1 MKSMHRTFAVRR
13 RALSLCLC
21 LGVAL
26 GASTAHAETE
36 NTFQSWTA
44 LFAQGRMSG
53 AQGPS
58 PAYWLDL
65 QARRGSTTTVL
76 LVRPGLGYLFDS
88 RFSVWAG
95 YAFIPTFVDGDEDR
109 YEQRAWEQFMAVFKP
124 GDSTWTLRT
133 RAEQRF
139 VVDADD
145 VGHRF
150 RQLVRLQQALTP
162 HVAAVVWD
170 EVFLA
175 ANDTD
180 FGQLAGFDQNRAF
193 VGPAWLPEPGVRLE
207 AGYLSVVQRRPD
219 VTTLVHALSVN
230 AFLTF

>member
-1 MKSMHRTFAVRR
+1 MLFSYRR
-13 RALSLCLC
+13 PLPLGLSLGVWLC
-21 LGVAL
+21 
-26 GASTAHAETE
+26 ASTALADTE

-44 LFAQGRMSG
+44 LFAQGRTG
-53 AQGPS
+53 AAQGPS

-65 QARRGSTTTVL
+65 QVRRGSATTVL
-76 LVRPGLGYLFDS
+76 LARPGLGYMFDA

-95 YAFIPTFVDGDEDR
+95 YLFAPTFVDDGEDR
-109 YEQRAWEQFMAVFKP
+109 YEHRAWEQFMAVFKP

-139 VVDADD
+139 VVDAED
-145 VGHRF
+145 VGYRF

-162 HVAAVVWD
+162 TVAAVLWD

-193 VGPAWLPEPGVRLE
+193 VGPAWLPESGVRLE
-207 AGYLSVVQRRPD
+207 AGYLSVVQRRRD

-230 AFLTF
+230 AFLSF